1 MKLKS
6 KLFFFLQ
13 AYLVLGLRKKK
24 KKRTRTLQLA
34 FIPSIP
40 LTAKFLERT
49 PNGRS
54 HCLSLLHFNYWPKQF
69 MRKVGKLEDETGK
82 PKPHQLDV
90 KGNLIKIN
98 GCFTH
103 KWCVVHANP
112 KLVVKFSQFIGQGRS
127 EMMQTFFHGEYSS
140 KLHKFLKGL
149 NLKYLT
155 LLLAPK
161 RSMPRPRRNKLL

>member
-24 KKRTRTLQLA
+24 KNENSTVSFYPLYTINSQ
-34 FIPSIP
+34 IPWKNSK
-40 LTAKFLERT
+40 L
-49 PNGRS
+49 S
-54 HCLSLLHFNYWPKQF
+54 HCLSFLHFNYWPKQL
-69 MRKVGKLEDETGK
+69 MRKVGKLKDETGK

-103 KWCVVHANP
+103 KWCVVHVNP